1 MASPL
6 LAKSHEKL
14 PPALIIA
21 AGCDVLRDEAR
32 NYASKLI
39 SSGVAVE
46 FIEYPGVLHGFFGL
60 TQMIDEA
67 DAANVAAGKGI
78 TRVMAD

>member
-1 MASPL
+1 M
-6 LAKSHEKL
+6 
-14 PPALIIA
+14 
-21 AGCDVLRDEAR
+21 LRDEAR

-78 TRVMAD
+78 TRAMAD